1 MKKVLFILSELSTR
15 DIDWLLAH
23 GETQKVPAGTVL
35 IHEGQPLDA
44 LYIVLDGILTVSVAG
59 LGHREVAKIGCGE
72 VLGEMSFVD
81 GSPPSATVKASADSI
96 VLAINQK
103 KLSQKLEEDVLFA
116 LRFYQAIT
124 KFLSYRLR
132 GTFQSFSIKATSPDQ
147 SNDLDDGE
155 DVVGGANLE
164 MAKAKFE
171 RLIQGIKQGSTLV

>member
-23 GETQKVPAGTVL
+23 GEPQGVPAGTVL
-35 IHEGQPLDA
+35 IHEGQPLNA

-59 LGHREVAKIGCGE
+59 LGNREVAKIGCGE

-81 GSPPSATVKASADSI
+81 GSPPSATVKAIEDAL

-103 KLSQKLEEDVLFA
+103 KLSQKLQEDVLFA

-132 GTFQSFSIKATSPDQ
+132 GTFQSFSKQESSTDQ
-147 SNDLDDGE
+147 NQGLDDAE
-155 DVVGGANLE
+155 EVMGGANLE

-171 RLIQGIKQGSTLV
+171 RLIQGFKQGSSLA